1 MKKCKVCG
9 ISKKLSD
16 FNVNKTYTCGYSSK
30 CKLCKCKIAKD
41 RRTKLKRTSTS
52 KVLELSKQADA
63 LKLKIVKT
71 TPEKQVSYKII
82 LDENDNPKKEKKQLP
97 NKSLTKRQ
105 KEVLECIIEH
115 ITTNRMPPT
124 FREIGKELGIKST
137 NGVSEHVN
145 ALIRKGYIERPSGGT
160 SLARGIV
167 LTKKCDKLI
176 PKQEPVTLALRFHST
191 IESILNRSK
200 TVTISKDGKMTFWI
214 DNSENK

>member
-16 FNVNKTYTCGYSSK
+16 FHVNKTYACGYSSK
-30 CKLCKCKIAKD
+30 CKSCKNKIARD
-41 RRTKLKRTSTS
+41 HRAKLKKPSTS

-63 LKLKIVKT
+63 LKPKIIKT

-82 LDENDNPKKEKKQLP
+82 LDENDSPKKEKKQLP

-105 KEVLECIIEH
+105 KEVLEFIVEH
-115 ITTNRMPPT
+115 INTNHLPPT
-124 FREIGKELGIKST
+124 YREIGEELGIKST

-145 ALIRKGYIERPSGGT
+145 ALIRKGYIERPQSDRN
-160 SLARGIV
+160 LARSLV

-176 PKQEPVTLALRFHST
+176 PKKEPVALALKLHGT

>member
-16 FNVNKTYTCGYSSK
+16 FNINKTYTCGYSSK
-30 CKLCKCKIAKD
+30 CKSCKNKIARDK
-41 RRTKLKRTSTS
+41 RLELKKTRMS
-52 KVLELSKQADA
+52 KVLKLSKQADA
-63 LKLKIVKT
+63 LKPKNIKT

-82 LDENDNPKKEKKQLP
+82 LDENDNPKKEKKQSS
-97 NKSLTKRQ
+97 NESLTKRQ
-105 KEVLECIIEH
+105 KEVLECIIRGVVS
-115 ITTNRMPPT
+115 NGMPPT
-124 FREIGKELGIKST
+124 YREIGEDLGIKST
-137 NGVSEHVN
+137 NGVSEHVRS
-145 ALIRKGYIERPSGGT
+145 LIRKGYIDRLQGGT

-176 PKQEPVTLALRFHST
+176 PMQEPVTLASRLHGT